1 MRHHWKKLSS
11 ILIATCMAVSLAAC
25 GSSAGSSGSAAPA
38 DNKEAVSESAA
49 GADTG
54 AGDEAAPAEASA
66 APSQEAAAPAGET
79 AAAAAEEAAA
89 AGTGQAAADDAAG
102 DAAADAATTA
112 AVVADEGEP
121 IDHVD
126 YQVLVN
132 KLHPLPKGWEDVIET
147 VHMTNS
153 IGDDVEVEK
162 TAYEAYQQLKADLEA
177 EGIYVDLDSAYRSV
191 EEQQRI
197 WDDFTQKYGDD
208 YTRKTVA
215 VPGYSEHHTGLAL
228 DLYLIVDGKDIVEN
242 EDLVTYPEIWEQIH
256 QKLANYGFILRYTPG
271 DEYITGYAYEPWHI
285 RYVGMSEDY
294 STNVAMLISASGKTL
309 EEYLHAVPVADDVT
323 IDYGTSSVFSDDERK
338 DAAVQVEC
346 AFATFEGCELHSL
359 RYAGDEACTDENLAW
374 INSISEDSGTKY
386 TKVAEFLTDFHSPV
400 DEEIQ
405 AAWNPDQEYKDYQ
418 WWLGQ
423 TEDGGWDIVSY
434 GY

>member
-25 GSSAGSSGSAAPA
+25 GSSAGSSGSAA
-38 DNKEAVSESAA
+38 

-66 APSQEAAAPAGET
+66 APSQETAAPAGET
-79 AAAAAEEAAA
+79 AATAVEEAAA
-89 AGTGQAAADDAAG
+89 AGTGQAAAG
-102 DAAADAATTA
+102 DAAADAAA
-112 AVVADEGEP
+112 AAAEAADEGEP

-256 QKLANYGFILRYTPG
+256 QRLANYGFILRYTPG
-271 DEYITGYAYEPWHI
+271 DEFITGYAYEPWHI
-285 RYVGMSEDY
+285 RYVGMSEDL
-294 STNVAMLISASGKTL
+294 STNVAMLISASGATL

-338 DAAVQVEC
+338 DAAIQVEC

-359 RYAGDEACTDENLAW
+359 RYAGDEACTDENLEW

>member
-1 MRHHWKKLSS
+1 M
-11 ILIATCMAVSLAAC
+11 
-25 GSSAGSSGSAAPA
+25 
-38 DNKEAVSESAA
+38 
-49 GADTG
+49 
-54 AGDEAAPAEASA
+54 
-66 APSQEAAAPAGET
+66 
-79 AAAAAEEAAA
+79 
-89 AGTGQAAADDAAG
+89 
-102 DAAADAATTA
+102 
-112 AVVADEGEP
+112 VADEGEP

-285 RYVGMSEDY
+285 RYVGMSEDL
-294 STNVAMLISASGKTL
+294 STNVAMLISASGATL

-359 RYAGDEACTDENLAW
+359 RYAGDEACTDENLEW
-374 INSISEDSGTKY
+374 INSINEDSGTKY

-423 TEDGGWDIVSY
+423 TEDGGWDVVSF

>member
-11 ILIATCMAVSLAAC
+11 ILIATCIAVSLAAC
-25 GSSAGSSGSAAPA
+25 GGSAGSSGSAAPA

-66 APSQEAAAPAGET
+66 APSQEATAPAGET
-79 AAAAAEEAAA
+79 AAAAAAVEEAAA
-89 AGTGQAAADDAAG
+89 AGTGQAAAG

-228 DLYLIVDGKDIVEN
+228 DLYLIVDGKEIVEN
-242 EDLVTYPEIWEQIH
+242 EDLITYPEIWEQIH

-285 RYVGMSEDY
+285 RYVGMSEDL
-294 STNVAMLISASGKTL
+294 STNVAMLISASGATL
-309 EEYLHAVPVADDVT
+309 EEYLHAVPVANDVT

-359 RYAGDEACTDENLAW
+359 RYAGDEACTDENLEW

-405 AAWNPDQEYKDYQ
+405 SAWNPDQEYKDYQ

-423 TEDGGWDIVSY
+423 TEDGGWDVVSF

>member
-11 ILIATCMAVSLAAC
+11 ILIAACMAVSLAAC
-25 GSSAGSSGSAAPA
+25 GGSAGSSGSAAPA

-66 APSQEAAAPAGET
+66 APSQEAVAPAGET
-79 AAAAAEEAAA
+79 AAAAVEEAAA

-177 EGIYVDLDSAYRSV
+177 DGIYVDLDSAYRSV

-242 EDLVTYPEIWEQIH
+242 EDLITYPEIWEKIH
-256 QKLANYGFILRYTPG
+256 EKLANYGFILRYTPG
-271 DEYITGYAYEPWHI
+271 AEYITGYAYEPWHI

-309 EEYLHAVPVADDVT
+309 EEYLHAVPVADDGHSRRFPVQ
-323 IDYGTSSVFSDDERK
+323 IGNGNMLFLPKVQILKLFFLRFIVF
-338 DAAVQVEC
+338 
-346 AFATFEGCELHSL
+346 H
-359 RYAGDEACTDENLAW
+359 
-374 INSISEDSGTKY
+374 
-386 TKVAEFLTDFHSPV
+386 P
-400 DEEIQ
+400 
-405 AAWNPDQEYKDYQ
+405 
-418 WWLGQ
+418 
-423 TEDGGWDIVSY
+423 
-434 GY
+434 